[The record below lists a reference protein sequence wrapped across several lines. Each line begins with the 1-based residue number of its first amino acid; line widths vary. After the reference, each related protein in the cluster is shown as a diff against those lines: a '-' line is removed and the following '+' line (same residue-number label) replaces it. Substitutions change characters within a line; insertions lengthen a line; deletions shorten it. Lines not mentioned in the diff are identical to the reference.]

1 MGVTELLAAEL
12 TAPFVRATDVDAA
25 TIVRRHWD
33 LSPERTN
40 RVDTERDDTFHVE
53 TADGGYALKIAHPGD
68 DPDVLELQ
76 TAAVEWAASHDPSL
90 SIARPLRTVDDTVH
104 PIVPVEGVGR
114 TARLFPWLPG
124 QSLRAEL
131 WDAAPSSALLHA
143 IGATHARLTSALAGF
158 RHPAESRQLAWDVAR
173 LPDLAPLLD
182 AVEDAAPV
190 AAALDHHTRVVAPRL
205 AGLPQQLIH
214 NDGNLDNLLV
224 DDLSPRS
231 GSEGQSFTTGT
242 PRITVLD
249 FGDVVRTAR
258 VLDLA
263 ITASYLLPADDQ
275 YGASDT
281 LDGIR
286 AGWQSALPLDADE
299 VELLPRLVIAR
310 LVQRI
315 LLGSW
320 LAREVPSNADYLG
333 RNIEHTRAQLAIAL
347 DEGW

>member
-1 MGVTELLAAEL
+1 MGVTELLAGEL
-12 TAPFVRATDVDAA
+12 AAPFVRATDEDAA
-25 TIVRRHWD
+25 TIVRRHWG
-33 LSPERTN
+33 LTPERAN

-53 TADGGYALKIAHPGD
+53 TAEGGYALKIAHPGD

-76 TAAVEWAASHDPSL
+76 TAAVGWVAAHEPSL
-90 SIARPLRTVDDTVH
+90 SIARPIRTVDDTVH
-104 PIVPVEGVGR
+104 PVVPVDGVGR

-143 IGATHARLTSALAGF
+143 IGATHARLTAALAGF
-158 RHPAESRQLAWDVAR
+158 RHPAESRALAWDVAR
-173 LPDLAPLLD
+173 LPELAPLLE
-182 AVEDAAPV
+182 AVTDAAPV
-190 AAALDHHTRVVAPRL
+190 AAALDRHVRDVAPRL
-205 AGLPQQLIH
+205 AALPQQLIH

-231 GSEGQSFTTGT
+231 QSDGQSVTTGT

-263 ITASYLLPADDQ
+263 VTASYLLPADDQ

-281 LDGIR
+281 L
-286 AGWQSALPLDADE
+286 AGLREGWEGVLPLEPDE
-299 VELLPRLVIAR
+299 AELLARLVIAR

-320 LAREVPSNADYLG
+320 LAREIPANADYLG
-333 RNIEHTRAQLAIAL
+333 RNIERTRAQLAIAL

>member
-1 MGVTELLAAEL
+1 VG
-12 TAPFVRATDVDAA
+12 
-25 TIVRRHWD
+25 
-33 LSPERTN
+33 
-40 RVDTERDDTFHVE
+40 
-53 TADGGYALKIAHPGD
+53 
-68 DPDVLELQ
+68 
-76 TAAVEWAASHDPSL
+76 
-90 SIARPLRTVDDTVH
+90 
-104 PIVPVEGVGR
+104 GVGR
-114 TARLFPWLPG
+114 AARLFPWLPG

-131 WDAAPSSALLHA
+131 WDAAPSAALLHA
-143 IGATHARLTSALAGF
+143 IGSTHARLTSALAGF
-158 RHPAESRQLAWDVAR
+158 RHPVESRTLAWDVAR

-182 AVEDAAPV
+182 AVDDRATV
-190 AAALDHHTRVVAPRL
+190 ASTLDRHTREVAPRL

-263 ITASYLLPADDQ
+263 VVASYLLPADGQ

-281 LDGIR
+281 LAAIR
-286 AGWQSALPLDADE
+286 AGWESALPLEPEEA
-299 VELLPRLVIAR
+299 ELVPRLVIAR

-320 LAREVPSNADYLG
+320 LAREVPLNADYLG
-333 RNIEHTRAQLAIAL
+333 RNIEHSRAQLAIAL